1 MLQNVKNNS
10 SPQKHWYNCFMVWY
24 GMVWYGMV
32 WYGMVWGLY
41 FLKNKLHNS
50 HSTII
55 LEYKAWKRKKH
66 LR

>member
-32 WYGMVWGLY
+32 WYGMGAL
-41 FLKNKLHNS
+41 LS
-50 HSTII
+50 
-55 LEYKAWKRKKH
+55 KKQAS
-66 LR
+66 